1 MTKYFSAK
9 LDRATKRIKNADK
22 ALKNAHKSKSGI
34 EAAKHEFK
42 EASEKLGILLE
53 KDVKAKHGIHG
64 GARRR
69 RATKRHQRVR
79 RLRSTTRRRF

>member
-9 LDRATKRIKNADK
+9 LGRATKRIKNANE

-34 EAAKHEFK
+34 EAAKREFE

-53 KDVKAKHGIHG
+53 KDVKAKHEIHG

-69 RATKRHQRVR
+69 RATKH
-79 RLRSTTRRRF
+79 RRRSRVTRKQK

>member
-9 LDRATKRIKNADK
+9 LDRATMRIKNADK
-22 ALKNAHKSKSGI
+22 ALKNAHEKNSGI
-34 EAAKHEFK
+34 KAAKHEFE

-64 GARRR
+64 GTRRR
-69 RATKRHQRVR
+69 RATKRRHR
-79 RLRSTTRRRF
+79 RSTTRRRF

>member
-9 LDRATKRIKNADK
+9 LDRATKRYNHAAE
-22 ALKNAHKSKSGI
+22 ALKNSHKTKSGI
-34 EAAKHEFK
+34 EAAKREFE

-64 GARRR
+64 GTRRR
-69 RATKRHQRVR
+69 RATKRRHR
-79 RLRSTTRRRF
+79 RSTTRRRF